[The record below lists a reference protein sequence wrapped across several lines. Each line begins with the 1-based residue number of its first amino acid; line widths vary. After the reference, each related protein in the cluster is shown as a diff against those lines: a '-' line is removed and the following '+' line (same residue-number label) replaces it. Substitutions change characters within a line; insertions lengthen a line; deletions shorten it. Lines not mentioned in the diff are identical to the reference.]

1 MQVEVEILV
10 QTITAQYG
18 VLSQGDI
25 LRTSAEFAAHLVDDC
40 GAAKYVEAKPAV
52 KTETAPDATGVT
64 AAPAS
69 EVAPAAEV
77 VAAVPAPAPAKTA
90 KPKT

>member
-40 GAAKYVEAKPAV
+40 SAAKYVKAKPAV
-52 KTETAPDATGVT
+52 KPETAPDAAVAT
-64 AAPAS
+64 A
-69 EVAPAAEV
+69 APAAEV

>member
-25 LRTSAEFAAHLVDDC
+25 LRTSSEFAKHLVDDC
-40 GAAKYVEAKPAV
+40 GAAKYC
-52 KTETAPDATGVT
+52 
-64 AAPAS
+64 AAPIAPPETSGGDAVAMTVDAVVENAGELDAS
-69 EVAPAAEV
+69 AAAAPRAG
-77 VAAVPAPAPAKTA
+77 
-90 KPKT
+90 KPKK